1 VKKIVGGLRLDGEI
15 LVAARAWTSR
25 YVGVDLQQGDV
36 IHSINGHR
44 VNTVAELRLQLQS
57 WSRALSSFCR
67 PNATG
72 SCNILLSSPTSPG
85 DNYGVVVSIGGCRC
99 LVVNSYANAHPGK
112 LPSFHR
118 FFVGIECFPSHEAR
132 QHSQAKK

>member
-44 VNTVAELRLQLQS
+44 VNTVAEPRLQLQS
-57 WSRALSSFCR
+57 LK
-67 PNATG
+67 PG
-72 SCNILLSSPTSPG
+72 S
-85 DNYGVVVSIGGCRC
+85 VVVLQAERD
-99 LVVNSYANAHPGK
+99 GK
-112 LPSFHR
+112 LQYLAPESD
-118 FFVGIECFPSHEAR
+118 
-132 QHSQAKK
+132 